1 MKQASPK
8 RIPSLAQLARLAQF
22 VLWVPVG
29 LLVPVQGQGTESPSL
44 KIFLPTQIKITN
56 SLLRLGDIA
65 VVRGD
70 EALAL
75 RASQISL
82 GRMFVPNQ
90 KVVLSRS
97 TLLSRLASHGIT
109 GRQVTISG
117 ASKVTVQRDQK
128 AISGQEL
135 TELAQTFLEE
145 SFDPPGKIKTQALR
159 VPQFIYI
166 DPKLKEVHFV
176 RKLHPSSSPGYAR
189 VTITAMADGQ
199 PLATRDVSFRLEH
212 ETARIVAKGALA
224 RGAKLT
230 PENTVIETH
239 FSPRP
244 QLPGWKPPY
253 GKVLKRPLA
262 AGMEITSALVMDPAP
277 SMPPI
282 TLKANKLVIIRIKR
296 PGFQVTVDGI
306 TESAGR
312 TGDVIRVKNIDSQR
326 IIHCTIKSD
335 GTVEPLI

>member
-1 MKQASPK
+1 MKQACPK

-22 VLWVPVG
+22 VLWVPVA

-44 KIFLPTQIKITN
+44 KIFLPTEIKITN

-65 VVRGD
+65 IVRGD
-70 EALAL
+70 KALAL
-75 RASQISL
+75 TASQISL

-97 TLLSRLASHGIT
+97 TILSRLASHGIT
-109 GRQVTISG
+109 DRQVTISG

-135 TELAQTFLEE
+135 TDLAQRFLEE
-145 SFDPPGKIKTQALR
+145 SFGPPGKIKIQALR

-176 RKLHPSSSPGYAR
+176 RKLQPSTSPGYAR
-189 VTITAMADGQ
+189 VTITAMAGGQ
-199 PLATRDVSFRLEH
+199 AVATRDVSFRLEH
-212 ETARIVAKGALA
+212 KTSRIVAKEALE
-224 RGAKLT
+224 RGTKLT
-230 PENTVIETH
+230 PENTAIETR

-244 QLPGWKPPY
+244 QRADWKPPY
-253 GKVLKRPLA
+253 GKVLRRPLA
-262 AGMEITSALVMDPAP
+262 AGKEITSSLVMDPAP

-282 TLKANKLVIIRIKR
+282 TLKAHKLVIIQIKR

-312 TGDVIRVKNIDSQR
+312 TGDVIQVKNIDSQR
-326 IIHCTIKSD
+326 IIYCTIKSD